1 MAIIKSAQT
10 FVKGLEV
17 VVNHHDGEHGG
28 DHAVTVNT
36 FDSLRSMTITQH
48 MTLAEAG
55 CLANAILSVID
66 IPPEQEK

>member
-1 MAIIKSAQT
+1 MAIIKTATT
-10 FVKGLEV
+10 FVKGLEI

-36 FDSLRSMTITQH
+36 FDTLRSMTITQH

-55 CLANAILSVID
+55 ALANALLSVID
-66 IPPEQEK
+66 LPTPPEE